1 MTVQNRLFSSVIS
14 IALWAMIF
22 MFLCFYS
29 LGQSNPTAPK
39 GKKIVCTANLLTHDA
54 SVANDIQILIGNVQ
68 IEHEGAICYADTA
81 YFNEILNTID
91 AYGQN
96 LVVHINDSVSLY
108 GKHLQYNGNTKQAVI
123 NHNVRLTN
131 ETAVLY
137 SDKLH
142 YDRIT
147 DIAYYNTGGRIE
159 SGESILTSKDGW
171 FYTKLNEVY
180 FKDSAQ
186 LLTPEYTV
194 NSDTLKYNT
203 AIETAYFLGPTVIQ
217 SDSNLIICEYGWY
230 ETKTDICEFQK
241 RARMYSKSQCLI
253 ADTIWYDKINDMGI
267 ARHDVF
273 ISDSVEN
280 ILLLGHYAEYQSKK
294 GNTYLTDSAVAV
306 IIDEEKDSLFIHGD
320 IMYVLFDTNK
330 DVTFIQTYYNV
341 HFFRHDLQG
350 SCDSLVYDA
359 TDSTV
364 TLINNPVM
372 WSEENQFLAD
382 TIRLFIKNKQL
393 SEIHFIDNASIFA
406 DVFEQQ
412 KFNQVKGDYM
422 IAYFED
428 NHIQSAFVDGSAE
441 CLYYIQ
447 EENKDLIGVQKSTSA
462 QMRVFFKE
470 NQVHLI
476 RFYENVK
483 GKVYPEEQLDELF
496 LPDFIWLDEYR
507 PKTKNDIFSPFIYK
521 AQDKDTF

>member
-1 MTVQNRLFSSVIS
+1 MKIQHTLITRILFWFIPLLTPFFS
-14 IALWAMIF
+14 F
-22 MFLCFYS
+22 
-29 LGQSNPTAPK
+29 GQPNSTTPK

-54 SVANDIQILIGNVQ
+54 SIDSELQILIGNVQ

-81 YFNEILNTID
+81 YFNEIHNTID

-108 GKHLQYNGNTKQAVI
+108 GKHLQYNGNTKQAII

-159 SGESILTSKDGW
+159 SGENILTSKEAW
-171 FYTKLNEVY
+171 FYTKYNEVY
-180 FKDSAQ
+180 FKDSAL

-203 AIETAYFLGPTVIQ
+203 STEIAYFLGPTVIL
-217 SDSNLIICEYGWY
+217 SDSNTIYCEYGWY
-230 ETKTDICEFQK
+230 ETGTDVCEFQK
-241 RARMYSKSQCLI
+241 RAKMYSKSQCLI
-253 ADTIWYDKINDMGI
+253 ADTIWYDKINDIGI
-267 ARHDVF
+267 ARHFVS

-306 IIDEEKDSLFIHGD
+306 LIDEEDSLFIHGD
-320 IMYVLFDTNK
+320 IIYVVFDSNRN
-330 DVTFIQTYYNV
+330 VTSIQTYYNV

-350 SCDSLVYDA
+350 SCDSLVYEA

-364 TLINNPVM
+364 TLINSPVV

-382 TIRLFIKNKQL
+382 TIRLFIKNQQL
-393 SEIHFIDNASIFA
+393 SEMHYINNAAVFA
-406 DVFEQQ
+406 NVFEQE

-422 IAYFED
+422 IAYFTD
-428 NHIQSAFVDGSAE
+428 NHIQSVFVDGSAE

-462 QMRVFFKE
+462 QMRVFFKD
-470 NQVHLI
+470 NQVRII

-483 GKVYPEEQLDELF
+483 GKVYPEDQLEELF
-496 LPDFIWLDEYR
+496 LPDFIWLDQYR
-507 PKTKNDIFSPFIYK
+507 PKKKEDIFSPIIYK
-521 AQDKDTF
+521 APAKETF